1 MKFNKTQLGP
11 RFFREDSGQAL
22 IMACISMIVLLA
34 MAGFVIDLGH
44 AMVVNRQLQAGT
56 NAAALAAGQAL
67 PASTYLQ
74 DANDYGNAP
83 QSKQDPNYNFNSSI
97 PGTVTTNVA
106 GYCSSWVSTNLG
118 IGCSG
123 GVGYNAVVVTQTVS
137 IPTYFIS
144 ILGIDSISLSSTA
157 VAAERGSTPIP
168 YNVAIVLDQTASMQ
182 DTDSDSQCNT
192 TRESCAQA
200 GLVTMLE
207 NMAPCPTTE
216 ASCGSVTK
224 NSSGDGGANVTPAED
239 RVALFQ
245 FPNAEFTTIGNAY
258 KCNGSST
265 TNAHYE
271 LTATDLTSYDPTSGD
286 TYLIV
291 GYSSDFKTKPA
302 STTLSSSSN
311 LVKALG
317 GYSGCTPEYPSGG
330 AGTYYASVL
339 YAAQASLVAEQKANP
354 NTSNAIVIVSDGDAT
369 EAPSDLTTSSNSNYN
384 TKGAYPSGIDECNQA
399 VLAAQAATSAGTRV
413 YAVSYGSESSGCTYT
428 TTTGTGRNQKT
439 TTVYEGADYTGYT
452 ANITPCE
459 TMKGIA
465 SRAEYFFSDYSQSGS
480 GTDTGCVGTA
490 NSTSNL
496 QNIFTYIADNLTTA
510 RLMNPGAGSSCSA
523 TSQQQAITNGTAN
536 TCP

>member
-465 SRAEYFFSDYSQSGS
+465 SNSQYFFSDYTQSGS
-480 GTDTGCVGTA
+480 GADTTCVGTA